1 MNVHPP
7 EVVQLAK
14 ASMPFGAY
22 MHDPERYLR
31 AHTTKALKRISAH
44 YAARNWPEYVEA
56 HATHDDRLFALGHVM
71 ENGGFEGEPFW
82 LKLRDLYTRC
92 PNPSFHQD
100 NFLYLFTCEAA
111 PGPWACMTKWE
122 RAVYDGLPDEIVAF
136 RGSLPSTGAACRV
149 PSRRRSPCASRR
161 NGGARSTARVYR
173 KRMSSPTSPTGVKRS
188 CLSTRMP
195 PSAGRLSY

>member
-1 MNVHPP
+1 
-7 EVVQLAK
+7 
-14 ASMPFGAY
+14 
-22 MHDPERYLR
+22 MHDPKRYLR
-31 AHTTKALKRISAH
+31 AHTTEALKCISAH

-56 HATHDDRLFALGHVM
+56 HATHDDRLFALGHAM

-100 NFLYLFTCEAA
+100 EFMYLFTCEAA

-136 RGSLPSTGAACRV
+136 RGSLPKH
-149 PSRRRSPCASRR
+149 RR
-161 NGGARSTARVYR
+161 NMSWTFAPKVALHFAKEWGARSTARVSR
-173 KRMSSPTSPTGVKRS
+173 NRMSSPTSPTGVKRS
-188 CLSTRMP
+188 CLSPRMP